1 MKKYISGFLAFLVMI
16 GLDQWAKM
24 LAVETLKG
32 SGEKK
37 ILGEVFVLQ
46 YLENHGAAFGILQ
59 GKQILLAVITG
70 IILLA
75 VIYLYIKTPF
85 KRKFYIQQLMTLM
98 LAAGAVG
105 NMYDRIVHGYVIDF
119 LYVKLID
126 FPIFNI
132 ADCYVVAAAIILAV
146 LFGFVYNEEDLEELR
161 YVHSK
166 TEGKR

>member
-1 MKKYISGFLAFLVMI
+1 MKKYISGFLTFLVMI

-24 LAVETLKG
+24 LAAGTLKG

-37 ILGEVFVLQ
+37 ILGDVFVLQ

-85 KRKFYIQQLMTLM
+85 TRKFCIQQLMTLM

-105 NMYDRIVHGYVIDF
+105 NMYERIVRGYVIDF

-132 ADCYVVAAAIILAV
+132 ADCYVVVAAIILAV
-146 LFGFVYNEEDLEELR
+146 LFGFVYSEEDLEKLR
-161 YVHSK
+161 YAHSK
-166 TEGKR
+166 SEGKK